1 VDRAGDA
8 VTRRGRRLRR
18 ALPFV
23 VSAAILAFLLARVDA
38 RAVAGELQPRAIVV
52 LALAV
57 LAYGALSLG
66 LEALSLTRVSGAA
79 RARLGLGT
87 CARLKAASYPLSL
100 LHYGLGA
107 AAVTLLLHRRARL
120 PISSAAGMVLL
131 LSSLDLGVLL
141 ALGTTGA
148 LLLGAPG
155 PALRAG
161 VVGGT
166 VLVIIG
172 GFVLLRAPFALGPF
186 ERLRSLAVFDAL
198 RQASARLLAELA
210 CLRLLFVLAFVGLG
224 AVALAAFDVRVP
236 PGDLVVGV
244 AVVALVAALPIALS
258 GLGTGQ
264 AAFVVLFRPWAD
276 PERLLA
282 CSLALSAGLIA
293 MRAALGLLFAREFA
307 REALDA
313 TREGAA

>member
-1 VDRAGDA
+1 MTRA
-8 VTRRGRRLRR
+8 GRRLRR
-18 ALPFV
+18 TLPFA
-23 VSAAILAFLLARVDA
+23 VSAAILAFLLARVDTS
-38 RAVAGELQPRAIVV
+38 AVAQELRPRALVV
-52 LALAV
+52 LAIAV
-57 LAYGALSLG
+57 LAYGTIALG
-66 LEALSLTRVSGAA
+66 LEAISLARVTAA
-79 RARLGLGT
+79 AGARLPLAT

-107 AAVTLLLHRRARL
+107 AAMTVLLHRRARL
-120 PISSAAGMVLL
+120 PVSNAAGMVLL

-141 ALGTTGA
+141 ALGLAGA
-148 LLLGAPG
+148 AFLETETA
-155 PALRAG
+155 ALRAG
-161 VVGGT
+161 VVGGA
-166 VLVIIG
+166 VLAIAG
-172 GFVLLRAPFALGPF
+172 GFALLRAPITLGPL
-186 ERLRSLAVFDAL
+186 ERLRRLAVFDAL

-210 CLRLLFVLAFVGLG
+210 CLRLLFVLSFVALG

-236 PGDLVVGV
+236 AGDLVVGV

-282 CSLALSAGLIA
+282 CSLALSAALIA
-293 MRAALGLLFAREFA
+293 LRAALGLFFAREFT

-313 TREGAA
+313 TREAPGVR

>member
-1 VDRAGDA
+1 
-8 VTRRGRRLRR
+8 VTRGGRFLRR
-18 ALPFV
+18 ALPFA
-23 VSAAILAFLLARVDA
+23 VSAAILALLLARVDA
-38 RAVAGELQPRAIVV
+38 GAVARELHARAVLV
-52 LALAV
+52 LAVAI

-66 LEALSLTRVSGAA
+66 LEAVSLSRVTAA
-79 RARLGLGT
+79 AGGRLALAT

-107 AAVTLLLHRRARL
+107 AAMTLLLRRRAGL
-120 PISSAAGMVLL
+120 GVSSAAGMVLL

-141 ALGTTGA
+141 ALGAAGA
-148 LLLGAPG
+148 LLLGTEG

-161 VVGGT
+161 VVGG
-166 VLVIIG
+166 VVVAIAG
-172 GFVLLRAPFALGPF
+172 GFVLLRAPIPLGPL
-186 ERLRSLAVFDAL
+186 ERLRRLAVFDAL
-198 RQASARLLAELA
+198 RDASARLLAELA
-210 CLRLLFVLAFVGLG
+210 VLRLLFVLAFVALG
-224 AVALAAFDVRVP
+224 GVALAAFEVRVP
-236 PGDLVVGV
+236 AGDLVVGV

-293 MRAALGLLFAREFA
+293 MRAALGLVFAREFT

-313 TREGAA
+313 TRGGAS